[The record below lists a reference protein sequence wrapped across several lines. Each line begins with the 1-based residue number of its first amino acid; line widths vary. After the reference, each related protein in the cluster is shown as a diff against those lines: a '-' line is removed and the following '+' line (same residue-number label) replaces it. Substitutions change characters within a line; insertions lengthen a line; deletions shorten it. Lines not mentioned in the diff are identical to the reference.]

1 MGCGSPRARVASQ
14 LQRMHLQPELSLPIL
29 DFSRG
34 RHGSDGALGPQT
46 LANGT
51 PNSSIAFPDPAF
63 PDPAFAARSAAI
75 QPSASLIASSPPTQ
89 QPLMTHQPVEAS
101 TLEPPATPQLKP
113 VSLASD
119 RTISPLP
126 SKRLKPPRRSRSP
139 PPPAATSSAV
149 NNTASSSSTEP
160 SSLVWTDAEIT
171 GYDPMDPLDD
181 GYGVNG
187 VGFRPTAAV
196 AYART
201 QRRKQQLADW
211 KSREAREARQRRS
224 ERRKE
229 GDGGLGDAVAVAVGV
244 RVGGTSGEGRRVR
257 FVEG

>member
-1 MGCGSPRARVASQ
+1 
-14 LQRMHLQPELSLPIL
+14 
-29 DFSRG
+29 
-34 RHGSDGALGPQT
+34 
-46 LANGT
+46 
-51 PNSSIAFPDPAF
+51 
-63 PDPAFAARSAAI
+63 
-75 QPSASLIASSPPTQ
+75 
-89 QPLMTHQPVEAS
+89 
-101 TLEPPATPQLKP
+101 
-113 VSLASD
+113 
-119 RTISPLP
+119 
-126 SKRLKPPRRSRSP
+126 
-139 PPPAATSSAV
+139 
-149 NNTASSSSTEP
+149 
-160 SSLVWTDAEIT
+160 
-171 GYDPMDPLDD
+171 MDPLDD